1 MDLKNLNFAERWT
14 KNFFSRENVSE
25 LEEEEKEEDI
35 LEILEVKE
43 QFDEEEEEIEEKKE
57 ESEQIRIQK
66 VTKSGNQSQS
76 KKKEVKF
83 ESLTLI
89 IQIAN
94 PPKVVCRGRLPEKNT
109 KSRMRSKSKKIKTAN
124 SQNPNKTNK
133 RKAETIMEHQL
144 TKQFKPY
151 NLRSSTT
158 SEKKVLKIDLRR

>member
-1 MDLKNLNFAERWT
+1 LVKSSLFSIFNINRKVQLPSKNSSYLVSLKNNILYCECQESLYEGIPCRHEFCIFIKETMDLKNLNFAERWT
-14 KNFFSRENVSE
+14 KNYFSRENVSE

-89 IQIAN
+89 I
-94 PPKVVCRGRLPEKNT
+94 
-109 KSRMRSKSKKIKTAN
+109 
-124 SQNPNKTNK
+124 
-133 RKAETIMEHQL
+133 
-144 TKQFKPY
+144 
-151 NLRSSTT
+151 
-158 SEKKVLKIDLRR
+158 